1 MEDYSLL
8 RNKKI
13 AILAGGWSAEREIS
27 LKTGAAVLEALKEL
41 KLNCYFV
48 DIKSEEGVYTMPP
61 EINLAFIA
69 LHGRW
74 GEDGSVQKILETKQV
89 LYTGSDPK
97 SCELAMDKVEAKK
110 IWRDLLLPT
119 PDFVE
124 IKKAGTP
131 EMKLTPYLSTEDDLT
146 ALDKSFVVKPSR
158 EGSSYGISIVKP
170 GEGSL
175 EESMKEALKFDENLI
190 VEAFVPGI
198 ELTVSILGDKVFHP
212 IHIKPSGHFYDFE
225 SKYKSNETEYL
236 RADLKDNQVE
246 EIKDI
251 AWHAFSSLG
260 CKDWGRVD
268 FMQDEKGNFQ
278 IIEVN
283 TVPGLTQTSLFPKA
297 ASFEGISFKDIIAQI
312 LLLACK
318 GN

>member
-61 EINLAFIA
+61 DINLAFIA

-236 RADLKDNQVE
+236 KADLKDNQVE

>member
-1 MEDYSLL
+1 M
-8 RNKKI
+8 
-13 AILAGGWSAEREIS
+13 
-27 LKTGAAVLEALKEL
+27 
-41 KLNCYFV
+41 
-48 DIKSEEGVYTMPP
+48 
-61 EINLAFIA
+61 
-69 LHGRW
+69 
-74 GEDGSVQKILETKQV
+74 
-89 LYTGSDPK
+89 
-97 SCELAMDKVEAKK
+97 
-110 IWRDLLLPT
+110 PT

-236 RADLKDNQVE
+236 KADLKDNQVE

>member
-1 MEDYSLL
+1 MLQ
-8 RNKKI
+8 I
-13 AILAGGWSAEREIS
+13 HREI
-27 LKTGAAVLEALKEL
+27 
-41 KLNCYFV
+41 Y
-48 DIKSEEGVYTMPP
+48 
-61 EINLAFIA
+61 NLLDYCRIFQI
-69 LHGRW
+69 
-74 GEDGSVQKILETKQV
+74 
-89 LYTGSDPK
+89 Y
-97 SCELAMDKVEAKK
+97 M
-110 IWRDLLLPT
+110 
-119 PDFVE
+119 
-124 IKKAGTP
+124 
-131 EMKLTPYLSTEDDLT
+131 PYLV
-146 ALDKSFVVKPSR
+146 AF
-158 EGSSYGISIVKP
+158 YSI
-170 GEGSL
+170 
-175 EESMKEALKFDENLI
+175 
-190 VEAFVPGI
+190 
-198 ELTVSILGDKVFHP
+198 ILVFHP

-236 RADLKDNQVE
+236 KADLKDNQVE